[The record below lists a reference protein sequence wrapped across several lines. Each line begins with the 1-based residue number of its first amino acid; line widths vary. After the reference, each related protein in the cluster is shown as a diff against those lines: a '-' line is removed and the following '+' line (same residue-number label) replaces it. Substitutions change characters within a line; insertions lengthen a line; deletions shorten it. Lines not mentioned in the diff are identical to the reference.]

1 MNRFSPCVVQT
12 ILSAV
17 AISTG
22 LFVASAGVAMAADA
36 VMLPKVIKLVVP
48 YAPGA
53 STDLLARQLALVLS
67 KRIGNTIIVDN
78 KPGGGSVLGTVIVGN
93 APPDGA
99 TLLLTSSAFTI
110 NPALQEKPPY
120 DPVNDFAPV
129 ALLTQVPMILAVP
142 ASSSYRSPADFV
154 NAARAQPGVL
164 NYGSSGIGSTNHLA
178 MELFKG
184 AAKLQVTHVPYKGMA
199 PAGVDLSSGQVQA
212 IIGSYS
218 SLAALMQGGKV
229 RALGIS
235 STKPSTFF
243 PDLPTLGATVPGYS
257 MAGWFGVF
265 APRGTPPALVQLL
278 NKEIVATINSDEFA
292 KIFAQDRAEP
302 VEMSATAFSDL
313 VKAET
318 LQWKKIAAEQNIRAQ

>member
-1 MNRFSPCVVQT
+1 MNPFPLRMVQK
-12 ILSAV
+12 LLPAV
-17 AISTG
+17 ALTAC
-22 LFVASAGVAMAADA
+22 LLAASGGAALAADA
-36 VMLPKVIKLVVP
+36 VVVPKVIKLVVP
-48 YAPGA
+48 YAPAA
-53 STDLLARQLALVLS
+53 STDLLARQLALALS
-67 KRIGNTIIVDN
+67 KRLGNTIIVDN
-78 KPGGGSVLGTVIVGN
+78 KPGGGSVLGTVIVAN

-110 NPALQEKPPY
+110 TPALQDKPPY
-120 DPVNDFAPV
+120 DPVNDFAPI
-129 ALLTQVPMILAVP
+129 AILTQVPMILAVP
-142 ASSSYRSPADFV
+142 ASSSYRTPADFV

-184 AAKLQVTHVPYKGMA
+184 AAKVQITHIPYKGMA
-199 PAGVDLSSGQVQA
+199 PAGVDLSTGQVQA

-218 SLAALMQGGKV
+218 SLAPLMQGGKV

-235 STKPSTFF
+235 STKPSPFF
-243 PDLPTLGATVPGYS
+243 PDLPALGATVPGYS

-278 NKEIVATINSDEFA
+278 NKEIVATINSDEFG

-302 VEMSATAFSDL
+302 AELSVGAFSEL
-313 VKAET
+313 VRAET
-318 LQWKKIAAEQNIRAQ
+318 GQWKKIAAEQSIRAQ